1 MYAYVCVYVCVPVV
15 ETGARVSPPPGAPS
29 YALVIYINKK
39 QKRYLCVTTIRRVT
53 PHFALF
59 PRRPR
64 SYPGIRR
71 RAGGITNTQG
81 EARERERHSEHVH
94 ERYR

>member
-1 MYAYVCVYVCVPVV
+1 VYPSWKQ
-15 ETGARVSPPPGAPS
+15 ARARLSPPPGAPS

-39 QKRYLCVTTIRRVT
+39 QKRYYLRVTTIRRVT

-59 PRRPR
+59 VGTAAFV
-64 SYPGIRR
+64 PGNQTWS
-71 RAGGITNTQG
+71 GGITNTQG
-81 EARERERHSEHVH
+81 EARGGRERHSEHVH